1 MWTLGIET
9 SGRSGSVALLR
20 DAEFVAERSLDR
32 TGRRH
37 AQTLLAE
44 IDGMLREYELSAKDI
59 HTIAVSVGPGS
70 FTGLR
75 VGIVCAK
82 TFAYASGCRLAA
94 VTTFQAI
101 AENAP
106 SHVSELFV
114 IADAQRQDLF
124 VGRFCRV
131 DENFALQGEIEIH
144 PAAKWCAAR
153 RDSDLVSGPGVKKWS
168 ESLSSVC
175 EVLPESGFNP
185 QARVVA
191 ALGAKQTVEGSSA
204 DPWALEPLYLRRSS
218 AEDRW
223 NARTSSKAI
232 PGQNP

>member
-9 SGRSGSVALLR
+9 SGRAGSVALQR
-20 DAEFVAERSLDR
+20 DEELVAERVLDR

-44 IDGMLREYELSAKDI
+44 IDALLRENDLSASDVQ
-59 HTIAVSVGPGS
+59 TIAVSVGPGS

-75 VGIVCAK
+75 VGIVCSK
-82 TFAYASGCRLAA
+82 TFAFATGCHLSA
-94 VTTFQAI
+94 VNTFQAI

-106 SHVSELFV
+106 ADVPELLV
-114 IADAQRQDLF
+114 IADAQRQDVFL
-124 VGRFCRV
+124 GRFLRAG
-131 DENFALQGEIEIH
+131 ESFELQGEIEIL
-144 PAAKWCAAR
+144 PAADWCAAR
-153 RDSDLVSGPGVKKWS
+153 EQTDVVSGPGVRKWS
-168 ESLSSVC
+168 AHLASGC
-175 EVLPESGFNP
+175 RVLPESCFDP

-191 ALGAKQTVEGSSA
+191 ALGAKRTANGEID

-223 NARTSSKAI
+223 NARSRA
-232 PGQNP
+232 

>member
-9 SGRSGSVALLR
+9 SGRAGSVALQR
-20 DAEFVAERSLDR
+20 DTELVAERALDR

-44 IDGMLREYELSAKDI
+44 IDALLREHDLSAADV

-82 TFAYASGCRLAA
+82 TFAFATGCRLSAIN
-94 VTTFQAI
+94 TFQAI

-106 SHVSELFV
+106 ADVSELQV
-114 IADAQRQDLF
+114 IADAQRQDVFL
-124 VGRFCRV
+124 GRFHK
-131 DENFALQGEIEIH
+131 EGESFALQDEIEIL
-144 PAAKWCAAR
+144 PATEWCAAR
-153 RDSDLVSGPGVKKWS
+153 KPTDIITGPGVRKWS
-168 ESLSSVC
+168 AELASGC
-175 EVLPESGFNP
+175 RVLPESCFDP

-191 ALGAKQTVEGSSA
+191 ALGAKRTQPGDSD

-223 NARTSSKAI
+223 NARSMA
-232 PGQNP
+232 